1 MPGDPDGNTVNF
13 IAVLITIASFIISIL
28 YASSEAL
35 CGNVNENKV
44 KHDSEDGDKKAR
56 RLEKILDKRNAV
68 ASPLQFGL
76 VLFGIIF
83 TAASCYTFTDIV
95 AAWLS
100 LSSKLSFITVA
111 AAAILVILVFGDF
124 MPKKLTI
131 HGAENYNYKTVGLIR
146 FLHIIM
152 TPAYAL
158 VSFLSDLFLK
168 VFGYDPKAIEE
179 NVTEDEIMFLVGEG
193 EESGAIEETE
203 KDMIENILDFNDI
216 SASEIMTH
224 RIDICAVEDTES
236 IQTLIEVGIEEGR
249 SRIPVYHDD
258 IDSVVGIC
266 YVKDLLPYVGKAIPE
281 NLHLKD
287 FLRPAYFIPE
297 SKKCSALFEEMTARK
312 VQIAIIVDEY
322 GGTSGLITL
331 EDLVE
336 SILGNIQDEYDN
348 ESEEIE
354 VVSENEYTV
363 DGSTSIDE
371 VSDLVDVEIPE
382 GDYDTI
388 AGYVTDLLGR
398 ILKEDEH
405 PVVETDKLLITV
417 LEVEEQR
424 ISKLNIVRKESEN
437 EDDDDDKD
445 DEDK

>member
-1 MPGDPDGNTVNF
+1 M
-13 IAVLITIASFIISIL
+13 L
-28 YASSEAL
+28 
-35 CGNVNENKV
+35 
-44 KHDSEDGDKKAR
+44 
-56 RLEKILDKRNAV
+56 
-68 ASPLQFGL
+68 
-76 VLFGIIF
+76 
-83 TAASCYTFTDIV
+83 
-95 AAWLS
+95 
-100 LSSKLSFITVA
+100 
-111 AAAILVILVFGDF
+111 
-124 MPKKLTI
+124 
-131 HGAENYNYKTVGLIR
+131 
-146 FLHIIM
+146 
-152 TPAYAL
+152 
-158 VSFLSDLFLK
+158 
-168 VFGYDPKAIEE
+168 
-179 NVTEDEIMFLVGEG
+179 
-193 EESGAIEETE
+193 
-203 KDMIENILDFNDI
+203 
-216 SASEIMTH
+216 
-224 RIDICAVEDTES
+224 
-236 IQTLIEVGIEEGR
+236 
-249 SRIPVYHDD
+249 
-258 IDSVVGIC
+258 VVGIC

>member
-1 MPGDPDGNTVNF
+1 MPGDPDGNTINY
-13 IAVLITIASFIISIL
+13 IGILITILSFIISVL
-28 YASSEAL
+28 YASAEAL

-44 KHDSEDGDKKAR
+44 KHDSENGDKKAK
-56 RLEKILDKRNAV
+56 RLEKLLDKRNAV

-76 VLFGIIF
+76 VFFGIIF
-83 TAASCYTFTDIV
+83 TAAAVFTFTLPV
-95 AAWLS
+95 ALWLS
-100 LSSKLSFITVA
+100 IDAVLSFIIMT
-111 AAAILVILVFGDF
+111 AAAILVVFIFGDF

-131 HGAENYNYKTVGLIR
+131 HGVDNYNYKTVGLIT
-146 FLHIIM
+146 LLNAVM
-152 TPAYAL
+152 TPAYLL
-158 VSFLSDLFLK
+158 VSVLSDLILK
-168 VFGYDPKAIEE
+168 IFGYDPNSIEE
-179 NVTEDEIMFLVGEG
+179 TVTEDEIMFLVGEG

-216 SASEIMTH
+216 TASEIMTH

-236 IQTLIEVGIEEGR
+236 IEKLIEVGIEEGR
-249 SRIPVYHDD
+249 SRIPVYHED

-266 YVKDLLPYVGKAIPE
+266 YVKDLLPYVGKEIPHH
-281 NLHLKD
+281 LKLKD

-322 GGTSGLITL
+322 GGTSGLVTL

-354 VVSENEYTV
+354 VVSENEFTV
-363 DGSTSIDE
+363 DGTTSIDE
-371 VSDLVDVEIPE
+371 VSDLVGTDIPE

-388 AGYVTDLLGR
+388 AGFVTEQLGR

-405 PVVETDKLLITV
+405 PTVETDHMVITV
-417 LEVEEQR
+417 LEVEDQR
-424 ISKLNIVRKESEN
+424 ISKLSIVKKESKD
-437 EDDDDDKD
+437 EDDDDEKH
-445 DEDK
+445 DED

>member
-1 MPGDPDGNTVNF
+1 MPGDPDGNT
-13 IAVLITIASFIISIL
+13 IYYLAVLTTIASFIFSIL
-28 YASSEAL
+28 YASAEAL

-44 KHDSEDGDKKAR
+44 KHDSENGDKRAR
-56 RLEKILDKRNAV
+56 RLEKLLDKRNAV
-68 ASPLQFGL
+68 ASPLQFGF
-76 VLFGIIF
+76 VLFAIIF
-83 TAASCYTFTDIV
+83 ACSAGFTFMSAISSLLDVSFINSYIITVV
-95 AAWLS
+95 AAL
-100 LSSKLSFITVA
+100 
-111 AAAILVILVFGDF
+111 LVMFVFGDF

-131 HGAENYNYKTVGLIR
+131 HGAENYNYRTVGLISLLNL
-146 FLHIIM
+146 FMI
-152 TPAYAL
+152 PAYAL
-158 VSFLSDLFLK
+158 VNVLSDIILK
-168 VFGYDPKAIEE
+168 IFGYDPKVIEE

-236 IQTLIEVGIEEGR
+236 IEKLLEVGIEEGR

-266 YVKDLLPYVGKAIPE
+266 YVKDLLPYVGKAIPS
-281 NLHLKD
+281 NLKLRD

-348 ESEEIE
+348 EAEEIE
-354 VVSENEYTV
+354 VVSENEFTV
-363 DGSTSIDE
+363 DGTTSIDE
-371 VSDLVDVEIPE
+371 VADLVGVAIPE

-388 AGYVTDLLGR
+388 AGYVTELLGR

-405 PVVETDKLLITV
+405 PVVETERLIITV

-424 ISKLNIVRKESEN
+424 ISRLNIVKKEI
-437 EDDDDDKD
+437 EDEDNDDDKD
-445 DEDK
+445 EDD

>member
-1 MPGDPDGNTVNF
+1 MPGDPDGNTVSF
-13 IAVLITIASFIISIL
+13 IAVLITVAAFILSIF
-28 YASSEAL
+28 YASAEAL
-35 CGNVNENKV
+35 CGNVNETKV
-44 KHDSEDGDKKAR
+44 KHDSENGDKRAR
-56 RLEKILDKRNAV
+56 RLEKLLDKRNAV

-83 TAASCYTFTDIV
+83 
-95 AAWLS
+95 
-100 LSSKLSFITVA
+100 A
-111 AAAILVILVFGDF
+111 AAAGYSFTGIISTWLGLESGIAFMIVIAASVLFLFIFGDF

-131 HGAENYNYKTVGLIR
+131 HGAENYNYKTVGMIL
-146 FLHIIM
+146 FLNAVM
-152 TPAYAL
+152 LPAYSI
-158 VSFLSDLFLK
+158 VNVLSDVLLK
-168 VFGYDPKAIEE
+168 IFGYDPKVIEE

-236 IQTLIEVGIEEGR
+236 IETLIAVGIEEGR

-258 IDSVVGIC
+258 IDSIVGIC
-266 YVKDLLPYVGKAIPE
+266 YVKDLLPYVGKSIPN
-281 NLHLKD
+281 NLKLKD

-322 GGTSGLITL
+322 GGTSGLVTL

-348 ESEEIE
+348 ETEEIE

-363 DGSTSIDE
+363 DGTTSIDE
-371 VSDLVDVEIPE
+371 VSDLVGVEIPE

-405 PVVETDKLLITV
+405 PVVETKHLMITV
-417 LEVEEQR
+417 LEVEDQR
-424 ISKLNIVRKESEN
+424 ISKLNIVKKELEDED
-437 EDDDDDKD
+437 EDDDNK
-445 DEDK
+445 EDN